1 MFGLNPTLILG
12 SILAFILAMGGAY
25 VAGDLSGHKAANKT
39 WELAVAKQKNEAAQ
53 LLAKSE
59 ADARSAEQR
68 MNTLKDEVESEHAKS
83 EADIN
88 AAYAANQSLV
98 AQLGGLRD
106 KQGRGSSCPSVVP
119 QDPKPSGE
127 PAKPTAGGCQLS
139 AETSRALLDL
149 ATLADR
155 TAVYAATCH
164 AWVEALPGSA
174 SSP

>member
-12 SILAFILAMGGAY
+12 SILAFILATGGAW
-25 VAGDLSGHKAANKT
+25 VAGTLHGHKAESKT
-39 WELAVAKQKNEAAQ
+39 WELAIAQQKNEAAQ
-53 LLAKSE
+53 LKAKSE
-59 ADARSAEQR
+59 ADARTAEQR

-83 EADIN
+83 KADVN
-88 AAYAANQSLV
+88 AAYAANQSLI

-106 KQGRGSSCPSVVP
+106 KQGRGASCPNVVS

-139 AETSRALLDL
+139 AETSRALLDF
-149 ATLADR
+149 AALADR
-155 TAVYAATCH
+155 TAAYATACH

-174 SSP
+174 SAP